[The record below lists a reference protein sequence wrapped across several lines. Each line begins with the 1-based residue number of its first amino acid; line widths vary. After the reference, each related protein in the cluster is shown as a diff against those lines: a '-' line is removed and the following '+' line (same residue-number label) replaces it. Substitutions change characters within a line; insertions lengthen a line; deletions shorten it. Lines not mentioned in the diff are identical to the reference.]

1 MFRTDLMPCTD
12 NAALE
17 KREARFNAICVDVAY
32 CIDAILMLYC
42 LVLAEDASIMQSLR
56 IALKL
61 VGHNHVNIVRDIFL
75 DVFRQRARLHILGMK
90 EPQWPATLPDAD
102 NNFFLALWMTNFML
116 VTALLPA
123 DERFVNF
130 NSASQFGAIFH
141 RARHSR
147 ADAVTKIPCSLI
159 TLLAEHPVNLTSR
172 NALLG
177 FGKQVS
183 NEEPLSQW
191 QMGVMKHGSHGYREL
206 VVT

>member
-1 MFRTDLMPCTD
+1 MLCTDLMPCTD
-12 NAALE
+12 NSALE
-17 KREARFNAICVDVAY
+17 KREARFNAIRVDVAY
-32 CIDAILMLYC
+32 CIDAILVLDR
-42 LVLAEDASIMQSLR
+42 LVLAEDTSIMQCLWV
-56 IALKL
+56 ALKFI
-61 VGHNHVNIVRDIFL
+61 GHNHINIVRDIFF
-75 DVFRQRARLHILGMK
+75 DVLRQRAGLNIFGMK
-90 EPQWPATLPDAD
+90 EPQCAATLPDAD

-141 RARHSR
+141 RARHSS

-159 TLLAEHPVNLTSR
+159 ALFAEHPVNLTSR

-191 QMGVMKHGSHGYREL
+191 QMGVMKHGSHGHREL
-206 VVT
+206 VVA